1 MNPTFGV
8 TLILLN
14 LKFHYCGAGFN
25 KEAAAVSIVNTG
37 IDCFRPVGCY
47 QRLNADKTKE

>member
-1 MNPTFGV
+1 MNPTFAV

-14 LKFHYCGAGFN
+14 LKFNYCGAGFN
-25 KEAAAVSIVNTG
+25 KEAATVSVINTR
-37 IDCFRPVGCY
+37 IDYIRPEECY